1 MISTFSIKKTK
12 FRFSNINDGVKK
24 KKKNKNISQVFLSQL
39 ETIYKY
45 VATDFTEVRYS
56 SGTKCHGLTSIY
68 DYWKRKRDRKRE
80 RAEISKTFPLIE
92 QDNLSG
98 SC

>member
-12 FRFSNINDGVKK
+12 FRFSNINDGVK

-56 SGTKCHGLTSIY
+56 SGTKYHGLISIY

>member
-39 ETIYKY
+39 ETIYNIY

-68 DYWKRKRDRKRE
+68 DY
-80 RAEISKTFPLIE
+80 
-92 QDNLSG
+92 
-98 SC
+98 

>member
-24 KKKNKNISQVFLSQL
+24 KKIRTFLLSQL